1 MKTSVSVALSAA
13 VAVAAVG
20 LASLGAVPAALAADR
35 HDRLCG
41 KGTTLFCEDFERL
54 PNGGASSPNWGID
67 SRHGTLT
74 VEPAPKGASGKK
86 VLHVRTE
93 GNGKAFLVADVAAPG
108 NSFYGR
114 VRVKVK
120 AFPTAPDWAHY
131 TLVEAS
137 GQGAGVVRP
146 IGGQYAPTEPG
157 QFWGVGSDGGPT
169 GDWTNWRTSAPSVA
183 GKWQCLEW
191 QFDGSASAVNVWID
205 GKAQPDLSVSAT
217 NHGGN
222 PVDFILPDLR
232 HGPGRLAALPG
243 QPDAEQLRPVVRR
256 RGLLHRQAGLPL
268 T

>member
-1 MKTSVSVALSAA
+1 MKTSVSVALTAA
-13 VAVAAVG
+13 AAAAGVG
-20 LASLGAVPAALAADR
+20 LVALGVLPSASAADR
-35 HDRLCG
+35 HDRVCG
-41 KGTTLFCEDFERL
+41 KTTTLFCEDFERL
-54 PNGGASSPNWGID
+54 PNGGASSANWGID

-74 VEPAPKGASGKK
+74 VEPASKGAAGQK
-86 VLHVRTE
+86 VLHVHTE

-169 GDWTNWRTSAPSVA
+169 GDWTNWRTSSAPTSVA
-183 GKWQCLEW
+183 GNWQCLEW
-191 QFDGSASAVNVWID
+191 RFDASDNAVNIWID
-205 GKAQPDLSVSAT
+205 GQAQPDLSVSTT

-222 PVDFILPDLR
+222 PVDFVFPTFDTVRVGWQLYQGSPTPSSYDLWF
-232 HGPGRLAALPG
+232 
-243 QPDAEQLRPVVRR
+243 DDVVFSSTKLGCR
-256 RGLLHRQAGLPL
+256 
-268 T
+268 

>member
-1 MKTSVSVALSAA
+1 MKTSVSVALTAA
-13 VAVAAVG
+13 AAAAGLALVAAV
-20 LASLGAVPAALAADR
+20 VPSSAWAGGRDDR
-35 HDRLCG
+35 VCG
-41 KGTTLFCEDFERL
+41 RAKALFCEDFERL
-54 PNGGASSPNWGID
+54 PNGGASSADWGID
-67 SRHGTLT
+67 ARHGTLT
-74 VEPAPKGASGKK
+74 VENAPRGAHGKK
-86 VLHVRTE
+86 VLHVHTE

-183 GKWQCLEW
+183 GPWQCLEW
-191 QFDGSASAVNVWID
+191 RFDAAGNAVDVWID
-205 GKAQPDLSVSAT
+205 GKAQPDLSVST
-217 NHGGN
+217 NEHGGN
-222 PVDFILPDLR
+222 PVDFVFPTFDTVRVGWQLYQGNPTPSSYDLWY
-232 HGPGRLAALPG
+232 
-243 QPDAEQLRPVVRR
+243 DDVVLSSTR
-256 RGLLHRQAGLPL
+256 AGCR
-268 T
+268 

>member
-1 MKTSVSVALSAA
+1 MRTSVSVALTAAAAAAGLALVAA
-13 VAVAAVG
+13 VAPSSAWAGGRDERV
-20 LASLGAVPAALAADR
+20 
-35 HDRLCG
+35 CG
-41 KGTTLFCEDFERL
+41 KGATLFCEDFERL
-54 PNGGASSPNWGID
+54 PNGGASSANWGID

-74 VEPAPKGASGKK
+74 VEAAPRGAKGKK
-86 VLHVRTE
+86 VLHVHTE

-120 AFPTAPDWAHY
+120 AFPSAPDWAHY

-157 QFWGVGSDGGPT
+157 EFWGVGSDGGPT

-183 GKWQCLEW
+183 GAWECLEW
-191 QFDGSASAVNVWID
+191 RFDASDNAVSVWID
-205 GKAQPDLSVSAT
+205 GTAQPDLSVSTT

-222 PVDFILPDLR
+222 PVDFVFPTFDTVRVGWQLYQPNSGSYDLWFDDVVFSTAR
-232 HGPGRLAALPG
+232 PGCR
-243 QPDAEQLRPVVRR
+243 
-256 RGLLHRQAGLPL
+256 
-268 T
+268 